1 MNYRLAHIAA
11 LAKLILI
18 PLGRTRSPSDL
29 VDHHADLLKVGQHA
43 EDHDIVPSLRAYA
56 MKVDGP
62 SVGLQHAALEPD
74 YSGAPRE

>member
-29 VDHHADLLKVGQHA
+29 DDPHADLVEVVRHA
-43 EDHDIVPSLRAYA
+43 DDHDIVPSLRAHA
-56 MKVDGP
+56 LKVDGP